1 MEMNKKKE
9 YVRPSER
16 IIPVRLEEA
25 LLTASTEP
33 IPVDPFNPEFE

>member
-1 MEMNKKKE
+1 MGTKIL
-9 YVRPSER
+9 YVRPSSR
-16 IIPVRLEEA
+16 AIPVRLEEA